1 MRSMNIAFCAG
12 SLGIALLCFL
22 GILFVAQA
30 IFAAEY
36 PWKLRVKED
45 GITVYTR
52 RVEGSPILQ
61 FKSDMI
67 VNASLD
73 KVVSFFEDEK
83 IIPQW
88 FHQCTRAE
96 LLEANGPDQKV
107 LYFVVHLPWPVT
119 ERDSI
124 FRRVRTTDP
133 KTGAVT
139 YVATALPER
148 LPVAKG
154 RIRVQALNST
164 WRFAPLEGGR
174 TEIYFDQHS
183 DPGGFIPPFIVNK
196 LVVDMPVNSFR
207 NMRRMILEGDK
218 KQLK

>member
-1 MRSMNIAFCAG
+1 MAHKARSLSLVVSFLVLAG
-12 SLGIALLCFL
+12 SCVSSTGLW
-22 GILFVAQA
+22 
-30 IFAAEY
+30 AADS

-52 RVEGSPILQ
+52 KVEGSPILQ

-67 VNASLD
+67 VNAPLD
-73 KVVSFFEDEK
+73 KVVRFFENEK

-96 LLEANGPDQKV
+96 LLETNGSDQKV

-119 ERDSI
+119 ERDSV
-124 FRRVRTTDP
+124 FRRVRTTDRS
-133 KTGAVT
+133 TGTVT
-139 YVATALPER
+139 FFATALPER

-154 RIRVQALNST
+154 KIRVQALDST
-164 WRFAPLEGGR
+164 WKFTPLAGDR
-174 TEIYFDQHS
+174 TEVYFDQHS

-196 LVVDMPVNSFR
+196 LVVDMPLNSFR
-207 NMRRMILEGDK
+207 NMRKMIFEADK
-218 KQLK
+218 KQPE